1 MGSRSTWNKLIIPPA
16 YAGGTDLAGGLMKYQ
31 LSNDA
36 RPQAMTFLLAAVL
49 SIALWFIP
57 FAEILGYPFRIF
69 VTFIHEGGHAIA
81 ALLTGN
87 SVQSLS
93 VAMNGSGE
101 TYTTQGGMFSQMLVA
116 SAGYL
121 GAMTYGAILLVLIRR
136 AVAARVVLLGS
147 AVVILVLTTVFG
159 LIKPLL
165 AGSWN
170 SLSGVPFTLVAGVAL
185 AIGLVAVARFASA
198 RVATFVVSL
207 LAVQCVLN
215 ALLDLKNV
223 FFLSSP
229 FAPTVPTDA
238 LNMRNATGIPAVIW
252 AIVWIVAA
260 FGILVLALRLYVAAR
275 ERAFDEKKDLPFEHK
290 AEA

>member
-1 MGSRSTWNKLIIPPA
+1 MIVAQIEPEVLRMRFRVS
-16 YAGGTDLAGGLMKYQ
+16 D
-31 LSNDA
+31 DA
-36 RPQAMTFLLAAVL
+36 RPQATTLLLAAAL

-93 VAMNGSGE
+93 VAMNASGE
-101 TYTTQGGMFSQMLVA
+101 TYTTQGGMLSQMLVS

-121 GAMTYGAILLVLIRR
+121 GAMTFGAILLVLIRR

-147 AVVILVLTTVFG
+147 ALLILVLTLVFG
-159 LIKPLL
+159 LFKPLL
-165 AGSWN
+165 GGSWS
-170 SLSGVPFTLVAGVAL
+170 SLSGVPFTLIAGIAL
-185 AIGLVAVARFASA
+185 AAGLVAVARFASA

-252 AIVWIVAA
+252 AIIWIVAA

-275 ERAFDEKKDLPFEHK
+275 ERAFDAEKDLPFEHP
-290 AEA
+290 AET